1 MAGELRVQII
11 GIDMAPRETIEGHS
25 TSMLVLDLQERT
37 VAIVQ
42 EVPRVEI
49 DPEVTAQH
57 LVRFG
62 VPRID
67 AEMMSLFLQHQAQ
80 ELLARICDGC
90 TVDVEDGQVVYEMN
104 DDAGEACM
112 ELEELVNTL
121 TY

>member
-1 MAGELRVQII
+1 MASELRIPIV
-11 GIDMAPRETIEGHS
+11 GFDMVPRETTEGHS

-42 EVPRVEI
+42 EVPRVAIELHAT
-49 DPEVTAQH
+49 DQY

-80 ELLARICDGC
+80 ELLTQICDGC
-90 TVDVEDGQVVYEMN
+90 TVDIEDGQVVYEMN

-112 ELEELVNTL
+112 ELEDLVNTL